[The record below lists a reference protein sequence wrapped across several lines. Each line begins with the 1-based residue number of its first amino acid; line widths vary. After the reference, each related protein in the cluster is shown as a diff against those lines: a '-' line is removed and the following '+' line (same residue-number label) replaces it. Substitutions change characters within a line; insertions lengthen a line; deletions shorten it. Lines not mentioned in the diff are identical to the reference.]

1 MDSARSMACA
11 TAPTSADSLCFNKPQ
26 TSVLVK
32 RPRAGLTFLVCVD
45 EDLEYMGPDCEL
57 ARVFA
62 AADRQQGWRV
72 VSAGAGVCPQA
83 EDVVQQALA
92 MLGAPSA
99 AAVPAKPVTAPL
111 TPWLLVGALN
121 RGARLAATCLPPCV
135 E

>member
-1 MDSARSMACA
+1 M
-11 TAPTSADSLCFNKPQ
+11 
-26 TSVLVK
+26 
-32 RPRAGLTFLVCVD
+32 
-45 EDLEYMGPDCEL
+45 
-57 ARVFA
+57 
-62 AADRQQGWRV
+62 

-111 TPWLLVGALN
+111 TPWLLVGAPN
-121 RGARLAATCLPPCV
+121 RGARLAATCLPPFV